1 VTDAD
6 RPSGKA
12 VAVDLGSRR
21 IGIAVCNSEG
31 SRAFPRDVIER
42 SGDPAAD
49 LAAIA
54 RTVEEA
60 GATTVVVGLPLSL
73 DGTDGPA
80 ARSAR
85 TEADALGAVL
95 KGAQVVL
102 FDERLTTVS
111 AHAALAQAGRRGRAA
126 RSVVD
131 SAAASVL
138 LQSWLDAGR
147 PQR

>member
-1 VTDAD
+1 MA
-6 RPSGKA
+6 
-12 VAVDLGSRR
+12 L
-21 IGIAVCNSEG
+21 
-31 SRAFPRDVIER
+31 PREVIER

-54 RTVEEA
+54 RTVEET

-80 ARSAR
+80 ARAAR
-85 TEADALGAVL
+85 DEADALGAML
-95 KGAQVVL
+95 GGARVVL

-111 AHAALAQAGRRGRAA
+111 ANAALAQAGRRGRAA

-131 SAAASVL
+131 SVAASVL